1 MQVSMHVLCVTPNV
15 SIDRTLVVPGFSEGG
30 VWRAADVSA
39 VCGGKGVNVA
49 RAVVALGHRA
59 TCAGMLAGHTGRL
72 AAELAAAE
80 GLRAAWTWTPGET
93 RTCVIIVG
101 SEGAATVINEPGCA
115 ISAAHWDRF
124 VCDVAMAARTANAI
138 CISGSLPP
146 GTPRDALRVLIE
158 RTGRGGCP
166 VWMDTSGAAL
176 VEAMGT
182 ALSGAEIGTRV
193 GIKVNAEE
201 AATLVGQPVVSPES
215 AAVAAETIQQR
226 GTSRVVITLGAAG
239 AVLVSDGIR
248 LWARPPAI
256 AAVNAVGSGD
266 CFLAGLV
273 AGWHE
278 HGSPE
283 EALRLAT
290 AAGAANALRTTVGV
304 SAADVANLLAK
315 TTLTPLL

>member
-1 MQVSMHVLCVTPNV
+1 
-15 SIDRTLVVPGFSEGG
+15 
-30 VWRAADVSA
+30 
-39 VCGGKGVNVA
+39 
-49 RAVVALGHRA
+49 
-59 TCAGMLAGHTGRL
+59 
-72 AAELAAAE
+72 
-80 GLRAAWTWTPGET
+80 
-93 RTCVIIVG
+93 
-101 SEGAATVINEPGCA
+101 VINEPGCA

-124 VCDVAMAARTANAI
+124 VCEVAMAARTANAI